1 MITVLDAKLKRG
13 YSGVDH
19 YITGYE
25 CEDVIGRKFRS
36 VSEARKAA
44 DFCAAK
50 NVGHSSLKFS
60 PVSLTVVF
68 ANGKTQI
75 F

>member
-1 MITVLDAKLKRG
+1 MITILDARLRKG

-25 CEDVIGRKFRS
+25 CDDVIGRKFRS
-36 VSEARKAA
+36 VGEARKAA
-44 DFCAAK
+44 DSCAVK
-50 NVGHSSLKFS
+50 NVGHPSLKFA
-60 PVSLTVVF
+60 PIRLTIVF
-68 ANGKTQI
+68 ANGSIQE